1 MQYRGLLLDLLLEL
15 KDLDSSCPGLAILLA
30 NSVINVTLK
39 FVFVCDGCPEKFV
52 FVSIAVMLEL

>member
-1 MQYRGLLLDLLLEL
+1 MQYRGLLLDLLLKL
-15 KDLDSSCPGLAILLA
+15 KDLDSSCPGLAMFWA

-39 FVFVCDGCPEKFV
+39 FVFVCHGCPKKFV